1 MAYWMRRVAAATLL
15 LAIPVAIT
23 TAGPKASSAPEDG
36 SVLNY
41 PVGQHAWIGA
51 RGYELNNTDKAPAV
65 VYDDIVSVA
74 NAGWLRL
81 HFGQD
86 TRLGEGS
93 FIRVTSLRDGEVQ
106 ELDAA
111 NYSQWKGT
119 SAYFNGNS
127 LRVEVIAGGLTRNAI
142 SVDTA
147 TWEPI
152 HPDRVGGCGICG
164 NDDRVPSS
172 DNRFARLMPTGC
184 SATMYNADSCFV
196 TAGHCLSSGDVL
208 QFNVPASSNNCNTNA
223 PPVADQFPITGLDG
237 VNGGVGD
244 DYGAIK
250 AGTNSEGQTPYERYG
265 AFVNIGSVPSSGNLT
280 VNGYG
285 VDEEC
290 VRSQVQQFCEG
301 PLEDTDSDT
310 LYYDLDVTFGN
321 SGSSILYNGE
331 IVGVV
336 THCSESCLNYGT
348 RIDKAAFVST
358 RDNVCAG
365 GGGGGGDCLTGE
377 IEDCNGNCCPAEWVG
392 DSYCDDGAYTWNGV
406 AIYLN
411 CAEFNC
417 DGGDCVCDE
426 DPTGGC
432 CVGTSCTVVTEAECG
447 GDYLGDGTSCSN
459 DPCGGSDPTGACC
472 VGTSCSIVTEANC
485 SGAWQGEGTDCSG
498 TPCGGSGGDGDAC
511 GDAVAANE
519 GSNAF
524 DTSALSDS
532 GYGDPNETQCE
543 GTYLDWD
550 GTADFWFVW
559 TPGADGTAMFS
570 TCDTNSYDTS
580 MVLYEGTSCSNLSQ
594 IACNGDYADSSG
606 CQDFHSQ
613 IDGVTI
619 SGGQSYYIR
628 IGGWQGATGA
638 GTLTIDADLGQ
649 PEQGACCINNQCSYV
664 TEAAC
669 SSGNGTYQGNG
680 VPCSPD
686 PCAAPATGACC
697 IADECYIKTEQECT
711 SENGTYQG
719 DDTNCDDDPC
729 GSNSTGACCVNE
741 TTDWT
746 CTDNTTQ
753 DWCKNV
759 LGGVWHLGRSCNEN
773 PAPCP
778 TGNDEIAIAWRVT
791 GIDRTAL
798 DQSHYSVDVYL
809 ETPDA
814 WRLDAVA
821 GNNEQLKTIVST
833 SAFYQDNG
841 GGPTS
846 KDVNPDFYEFAPDLE
861 WDSRVGIGSVDS
873 SGNPYPI
880 NDLNQVGIDWTNFE
894 GGGDLSADNGVWFL
908 VPDDPAGASTS
919 FISQDCSER
928 NGVWIARLTTMDL
941 SSEIMLDALFQG
953 RTDGE
958 VVWQEA
964 SGGTITYQGELDCN
978 LNEVPDACDIANGTS
993 EDANGNGI
1001 PDECDS
1007 GCTGD
1012 TDGDG
1017 DTDVDDI
1024 LTIIKN
1030 FGNGYDVDDLLAVI
1044 EDFGCTG

>member
-1 MAYWMRRVAAATLL
+1 MANWTRRVAAATLL
-15 LAIPVAIT
+15 LAIPVAMT
-23 TAGPKASSAPEDG
+23 TAGPKASSTPEDG
-36 SVLNY
+36 SVLNH

-74 NAGWLRL
+74 NAGWMRL

-86 TRLGEGS
+86 TRIGEGS

-111 NYSQWKGT
+111 NYSQWRGT

-142 SVDTA
+142 SIDTA
-147 TWEPI
+147 TWEPL

-164 NDDRVPSS
+164 ADDRVPSS

-208 QFNVPASSNNCNTNA
+208 EFNVPASGNNCNTNA

-237 VNGGVGD
+237 VNGGVGN

-265 AFVNIGSVPSSGNLT
+265 AFVNIGSVPGSGNLT

-310 LYYDLDVTFGN
+310 LYYNLDVTFGN

-331 IVGVV
+331 IIGVV

-348 RIDKAAFVST
+348 RIDKAGFVST

-365 GGGGGGDCLTGE
+365 GGGGGDCPAGE
-377 IEDCNGNCCPAEWVG
+377 IEDCNGNCCPSSWVADG
-392 DSYCDDGAYTWNGV
+392 YCDDGSYTWNGV

-417 DGGDCVCDE
+417 DGGDCVCDG

-432 CVGTSCTVVTEAECG
+432 CVGSSCTVVTEAECN
-447 GDYLGDGTSCSN
+447 GDYLGDGTSCSG

-472 VGTSCSIVTEANC
+472 VGSSCSVVTEANC
-485 SGAWQGEGTDCSG
+485 NGAWQGDGTDCSG
-498 TPCGGSGGDGDAC
+498 NPCGGSGGDGDAC

-519 GSNAF
+519 GGNAF
-524 DTSALSDS
+524 DTSGLSDS
-532 GYGDPNETQCE
+532 GYGEPDESQCS

-550 GTADFWFVW
+550 GSADFWFVW

-594 IACNGDYADSSG
+594 IACSGDYGDSTG
-606 CQDFHSQ
+606 CQDYHSQ

-628 IGGWQGATGA
+628 LGGWQGATGA

-649 PEQGACCINNQCSYV
+649 AEQGACCINNQCSYV

-669 SSGNGTYQGNG
+669 YSGNGTYQGDG

-697 IADECYIKTEQECT
+697 IAGQCYIMTEQECT
-711 SENGTYQG
+711 LKSGTYQGNDASCSPNPCGTPSTGACCVGTTCYNSFTDIECAALDGTYQG
-719 DDTNCDDDPC
+719 DDTTCASNPCDV
-729 GSNSTGACCVNE
+729 GNE
-741 TTDWT
+741 
-746 CTDNTTQ
+746 
-753 DWCKNV
+753 
-759 LGGVWHLGRSCNEN
+759 
-773 PAPCP
+773 
-778 TGNDEIAIAWRVT
+778 EIAIAWRVT

-798 DQSHYSVDVYL
+798 DQPHYSVDVYL
-809 ETPDA
+809 ETPNG

-821 GNNEQLKTIVST
+821 GNSEQQKTIVST
-833 SAFYQDNG
+833 SSFYQDSY

-846 KDVNPDFYEFAPDLE
+846 SDVNPEFYELAPDLE

-873 SGNPYPI
+873 SGNPYPA
-880 NDLNQVGIDWTNFE
+880 NGLNHIGIDWTNFE
-894 GGGDLSADNGVWFL
+894 NGGDVSADNGVWFV
-908 VPDDPAGASTS
+908 VPDDPAGASTG

-941 SSEIMLDALFQG
+941 SSEIMFDALFQG
-953 RTDGE
+953 STD
-958 VVWQEA
+958 VDVTWQD
-964 SGGTITYQGELDCN
+964 STGGTVTYQGEQDCN

-1007 GCTGD
+1007 GCIGD

-1024 LTIIKN
+1024 LTIIN
-1030 FGNGYDVDDLLAVI
+1030 GFGGEYDVDDLLTAI
-1044 EDFGCTG
+1044 ADFGCTG